1 MVVIVNQH
9 LCVAADA
16 AVEQQIAARM
26 PGTPSEVPIEA
37 NQQPFFLCSCK
48 AASAFGIQPA
58 MQSDQEKREFGWYSC
73 L

>member
-26 PGTPSEVPIEA
+26 PGTPSEA